1 LPPYSDEKKKER
13 VSVLAYKVGRCLL
26 SLRLKEAG
34 MDQTDLAYR
43 LNVTKQ
49 QINKYATNRQR
60 MSLETAKN
68 ISSILG
74 CSMEDLYEWIWVE
87 EETGKI
93 E

>member
-1 LPPYSDEKKKER
+1 M
-13 VSVLAYKVGRCLL
+13 SVLAYRVGRCLL
-26 SLRLKEAG
+26 SLRLKEAR
-34 MDQTDLAYR
+34 MEQTELAYR

-68 ISSILG
+68 ISSILN
-74 CSMEDLYEWIWVE
+74 CSIEDLYEWIWVE
-87 EETGKI
+87 DEAGEN

>member
-1 LPPYSDEKKKER
+1 

-26 SLRLKEAG
+26 SLRLKEIG
-34 MDQTDLAYR
+34 MDQAELARR
-43 LNVTKQ
+43 LKVTKQ

-68 ISSILG
+68 ISAIIN
-74 CSMEDLYEWIWVE
+74 CPMEDLYEWIWTE
-87 EETGKI
+87 EEVGKN